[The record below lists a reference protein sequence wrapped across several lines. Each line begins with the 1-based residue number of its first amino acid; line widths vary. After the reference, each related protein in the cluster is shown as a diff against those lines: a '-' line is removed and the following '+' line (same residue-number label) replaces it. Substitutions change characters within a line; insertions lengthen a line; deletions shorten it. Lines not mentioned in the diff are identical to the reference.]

1 MILLNLL
8 QSIFAQ
14 LPVLAEMNIAHLGAA
29 LAVLTGTA
37 TSIGQALIGMKAVEA
52 VGRQPEV
59 SGKITVLMVIAQ
71 AVVETAAIYGLIIAF
86 VLSGK

>member
-1 MILLNLL
+1 MVLLNLL
-8 QSIFAQ
+8 QNFFAQ
-14 LPVLAEMNIAHLGAA
+14 LPVLAGINIAHLGAA
-29 LAVLTGTA
+29 IAVLTGAA
-37 TSIGQALIGMKAVEA
+37 TSIGQGLIGMKAVEA

-59 SGKITVLMVIAQ
+59 SGKITILMVIAQ